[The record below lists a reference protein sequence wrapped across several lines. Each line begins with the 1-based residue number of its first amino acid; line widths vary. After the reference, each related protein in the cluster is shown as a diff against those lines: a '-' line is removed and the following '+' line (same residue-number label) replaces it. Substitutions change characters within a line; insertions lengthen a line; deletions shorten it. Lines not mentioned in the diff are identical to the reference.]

1 MQPDKSV
8 CQTGEGFE
16 MTVLIWGMVLFF
28 GAHFLSLTP
37 ARAPLHARLGEKTYK
52 GVYSI
57 VSLVGLG
64 LMIWGFGLARSG
76 PDAAR
81 IVYDPVM
88 GSSHGT
94 MLLVL
99 LAMVLLASAHMKG
112 YIRKIVKHPMSVGV
126 ALWSAGHLMVNGN
139 FSEVLLF
146 GGFFVLSCLISSSP
160 PCAAKSQPT
169 RHRSSST
176 SWPWSA
182 ALPFTQCS

>member
-1 MQPDKSV
+1 
-8 CQTGEGFE
+8 

-28 GAHFLSLTP
+28 GAHLLSLTP
-37 ARAPLHARLGEKTYK
+37 ARAPLHAKLGEKAYK
-52 GVYSI
+52 GIYSI
-57 VSLVGLG
+57 VSLIGLG

-99 LAMVLLASAHMKG
+99 LAMILLASAHMKG

-126 ALWSAGHLMVNGN
+126 ALWSAGHLLVNGN
-139 FSEVLLF
+139 LSEVLLF
-146 GGFFVLSCLISSSP
+146 GGFLVLSVLDIIVSTVRGKVANPHAADQVRHHGRGRRRCHLRVFLMAHQWLFGVSP
-160 PCAAKSQPT
+160 VY
-169 RHRSSST
+169 
-176 SWPWSA
+176 
-182 ALPFTQCS
+182 

>member
-1 MQPDKSV
+1 
-8 CQTGEGFE
+8 

-28 GAHFLSLTP
+28 GAHLLSLTP
-37 ARAPLHARLGEKTYK
+37 ARAPLRARFGENAYK

-57 VSLVGLG
+57 ISIIGLG

-88 GSSHGT
+88 GSSHAT

-99 LAMVLLASAHMKG
+99 VAMVLLASAHMKG

-126 ALWSAGHLMVNGN
+126 ALWAAGHLMVNGN
-139 FSEVLLF
+139 LSEVLLF
-146 GGFFVLSCLISSSP
+146 GGFLVLSVLDIIVSTVRGKTPAHTPQIKFDIMAVVGGVAIYAVFLMAHQWLFGVSP
-160 PCAAKSQPT
+160 VY
-169 RHRSSST
+169 
-176 SWPWSA
+176 
-182 ALPFTQCS
+182 